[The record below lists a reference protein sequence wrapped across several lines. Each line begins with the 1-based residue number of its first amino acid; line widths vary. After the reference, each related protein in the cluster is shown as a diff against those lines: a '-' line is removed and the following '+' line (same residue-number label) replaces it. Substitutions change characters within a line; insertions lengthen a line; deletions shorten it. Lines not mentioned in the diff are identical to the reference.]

1 MAHFHG
7 FTGGKGGGSYANIV
21 REKYREL
28 DKYKSDVDESK
39 SLENF
44 DLVGRFKNADE
55 VINYVEGEFKNVIGC
70 NYMEQPKNMR
80 DPEKGRKPLANLVV
94 TLPRELF
101 DEWTDGPTTKQVDW
115 YDEKTD
121 SVVKKEVGLKTYER
135 NTTPEMRENIRGFGA
150 HVLDFLE
157 TQGFEKENILYG
169 MVHMDEGTPHVEV
182 GILCKTQSMQSIKN
196 ADGKRV
202 KGADGKYLKAM
213 RDTIS
218 YGNAIPQKAKMRKF
232 HENFDEYMAGV
243 YGKKGLILTGAT
255 KGNKT
260 AEEMREYREEQA
272 NINAQQVALRK
283 MREEAE
289 NAKQSAKFSA
299 QAELKGVMDSVKS
312 YSETVTAEVNAKSE
326 SVERASEMLIART
339 RKMVSSEVAS
349 MNVQKSELASSESA
363 IFSTS
368 ENVENTSL
376 SVAMVSENV
385 QSEKAVQTAYA
396 STLEHK
402 EERLS
407 ATALALATKSAEI
420 EEKSLR
426 ADNMLKKAEK
436 EKAVQTAYANTLA
449 ITSERLSA
457 TASALATRSET
468 VEQRSIHVNN
478 VLKTATEEH
487 EKAQEHKAWVKTALE
502 RFDSLREKANNYL
515 SSLKEWIKGEKE
527 EEEKENKRLISIAT
541 AAVMDLEQS
550 GALQSIADDIRNKA
564 NEHMDNLETVVTTDP
579 DDIAID
585 PSQFETPEQAEKI
598 DFSQFEI
605 KPKQNQRTL

>member
-28 DKYKSDVDESK
+28 GKYKSDVDESK

-70 NYMEQPKNMR
+70 DYMKQPKNMR

-101 DEWTDGPTTKQVDW
+101 DAWTDGPTMKEIDW

-135 NTTPEMRENIRGFGA
+135 NITPQMRENIREFGSY
-150 HVLDFLE
+150 VLDFLE
-157 TQGFEKENILYG
+157 SQGFEKENILYG

-182 GILCKTQSMQSIKN
+182 GILCKTQSMQSVKG

-213 RDTIS
+213 QDTIS
-218 YGNAIPQKAKMRKF
+218 YGNAIPQKGKMRKF
-232 HENFDEYMAGV
+232 HEAFDDYMADV

-283 MREEAE
+283 AREEAE
-289 NAKQSAKFSA
+289 NAKANAQLAV
-299 QAELKGVMDSVKS
+299 QAELKGVIDSVKA
-312 YSETVTAEVNAKSE
+312 YSETVTAEVSAKSE
-326 SVERASEMLIART
+326 SVERASETLIART
-339 RKMVSSEVAS
+339 RKMLSSEMTS

-368 ENVENTSL
+368 EMLVDTSL

-385 QSEKAVQTAYA
+385 ENEKAVQTAYA
-396 STLEHK
+396 SELTRTD
-402 EERLS
+402 ERLN
-407 ATALALATKSAEI
+407 ATASALATKTAEV
-420 EEKSLR
+420 EQKSLH

-436 EKAVQTAYANTLA
+436 EKA
-449 ITSERLSA
+449 E
-457 TASALATRSET
+457 
-468 VEQRSIHVNN
+468 
-478 VLKTATEEH
+478 
-487 EKAQEHKAWVKTALE
+487 AQEHKAWVKTALE
-502 RFDSLREKANNYL
+502 RFDGLREKASNYL
-515 SSLKEWIKGEKE
+515 DTLKNWIKGEKE
-527 EEEKENKRLISIAT
+527 EEEKENKRLVSIAT

-550 GALQSIADDIRNKA
+550 GALQSIADNIRNKA
-564 NEHMDNLETVVTTDP
+564 DEHMKNLETVITTDP
-579 DDIAID
+579 DNIAID
-585 PSQFETPEQAEKI
+585 PSQFETPEQAEQF
-598 DFSQFEI
+598 DFSQFET
-605 KPKQNQRTL
+605 KPKQNHRTL

>member
-28 DKYKSDVDESK
+28 GKYKSDVDESK

-55 VINYVEGEFKNVIGC
+55 VISYVEGEFESVIGC
-70 NYMEQPKNMR
+70 KYTEQAKNMR

-101 DEWTDGPTTKQVDW
+101 DQWTDGPTTKTVDW
-115 YDEKTD
+115 YDQKTD
-121 SVVKKEVGLKTYER
+121 SVIKKEVGLKTYER
-135 NTTPEMRENIRGFGA
+135 NITPQMRENIKGFGS

-182 GILCKTQSMQSIKN
+182 GILCKAQSLQSVRD

-213 RDTIS
+213 QDTIS

-232 HENFDEYMAGV
+232 HENFDEYMANV

-260 AEEMREYREEQA
+260 AEEMREYRAEQE

-283 MREEAE
+283 AREEAE
-289 NAKQSAKFSA
+289 NAKANA
-299 QAELKGVMDSVKS
+299 QLSVQVELKDVMNSVKT
-312 YSETVTAEVNAKSE
+312 YSETVTAEVSAKSE
-326 SVERASEMLIART
+326 SVERASETLIART
-339 RKMVSSEVAS
+339 RELISSEVES
-349 MNVQKSELASSESA
+349 MNVQKSELASSERA

-368 ENVENTSL
+368 ENIESMSL
-376 SVAMVSENV
+376 SVGMMSENV

-396 STLEHK
+396 STL
-402 EERLS
+402 
-407 ATALALATKSAEI
+407 ATAG
-420 EEKSLR
+420 
-426 ADNMLKKAEK
+426 
-436 EKAVQTAYANTLA
+436 
-449 ITSERLSA
+449 ERLSA
-457 TASALATRSET
+457 TASEVAMRSES
-468 VEQRSIHVNN
+468 VEQQSIQASNM
-478 VLKTATEEH
+478 LKSATEESK
-487 EKAQEHKAWVKTALE
+487 KAQEHKAWVKIALE
-502 RFDSLREKANNYL
+502 RFDGLREKANSYL
-515 SSLKEWIKGEKE
+515 DSLKDWIKGEKE
-527 EEEKENKRLISIAT
+527 EEEKENKRIISLAT
-541 AAVMDLEQS
+541 AHIMDMEQS
-550 GALQSIADDIRNKA
+550 GVLKSIADAVREEA
-564 NEHMDNLETVVTTDP
+564 NTHMDNLETVVSTDP
-579 DDIAID
+579 NDIAID
-585 PSQFETPEQAEKI
+585 PTQLETPEQVEEL

-605 KPKQNQRTL
+605 KPKQNKQTL

>member
-28 DKYKSDVDESK
+28 DGYKSDVDQSK

-55 VINYVEGEFKNVIGC
+55 VISYVENEFESVVGC
-70 NYMEQPKNMR
+70 EYMKQPKNMR
-80 DPEKGRKPLANLVV
+80 DPKKGRKPLANLVV

-101 DEWTDGPTTKQVDW
+101 DEWTDGPTTKTVDW

-121 SVVKKEVGLKTYER
+121 TVIKKEVGLKTYER
-135 NTTPEMRENIRGFGA
+135 NITPQMRENIKGFGS

-157 TQGFEKENILYG
+157 SQGFEKENILYG

-182 GILCKTQSMQSIKN
+182 GILCKTQSMQSVKGE
-196 ADGKRV
+196 DGKRV
-202 KGADGKYLKAM
+202 KGADGKYLKSM
-213 RDTIS
+213 QDTIS

-232 HENFDEYMAGV
+232 HEDFDEYMAGV
-243 YGKKGLILTGAT
+243 YGKNGLILTGAT

-283 MREEAE
+283 AREDAE
-289 NAKQSAKFSA
+289 NAKKNAKISV

-326 SVERASEMLIART
+326 SVERASETLITRT
-339 RKMVSSEVAS
+339 RKLISSEVAS

-363 IFSTS
+363 VFSTS
-368 ENVENTSL
+368 ETVMNTSL
-376 SVAMVSENV
+376 NVNVMSENV

-396 STLEHK
+396 STL
-402 EERLS
+402 
-407 ATALALATKSAEI
+407 ATAG
-420 EEKSLR
+420 
-426 ADNMLKKAEK
+426 
-436 EKAVQTAYANTLA
+436 
-449 ITSERLSA
+449 ERLSA
-457 TASALATRSET
+457 TASEVATRSES
-468 VEQRSIHVNN
+468 VEQQSIQASNM
-478 VLKTATEEH
+478 LKSATEESK
-487 EKAQEHKAWVKTALE
+487 KAQEHKAWVKTALE
-502 RFDSLREKANNYL
+502 RFDGLREKANSYL
-515 SSLKEWIKGEKE
+515 SNLKDWIKGEKE
-527 EEEKENKRLISIAT
+527 EEEKENKRIISLVT
-541 AAVMDLEQS
+541 AHIMDMEQS
-550 GALQSIADDIRNKA
+550 GALKSIADSLKA
-564 NEHMDNLETVVTTDP
+564 EASEHMDNLETVVTTNP

-585 PSQFETPEQAEKI
+585 PTQVETPEEL
-598 DFSQFEI
+598 DFSQFEV
-605 KPKQNQRTL
+605 KPKQNQRTF

>member
-28 DKYKSDVDESK
+28 DGYKSDVDESK

-55 VINYVEGEFKNVIGC
+55 VITHIEKEFKDVIGC
-70 NYMEQPKNMR
+70 EYMEQPKNMR
-80 DPEKGRKPLANLVV
+80 DPKKGRKPLANLVV

-101 DEWTDGPTTKQVDW
+101 DKWTDGPTTKTVDW

-135 NTTPEMRENIRGFGA
+135 NITPQMRENIKGFGS

-182 GILCKTQSMQSIKN
+182 GILCKAQSLQSVKG

-202 KGADGKYLKAM
+202 KGADGKYLKSM
-213 RDTIS
+213 QDTIS

-232 HENFDEYMAGV
+232 HENFDEYMANV

-283 MREEAE
+283 AREDAE
-289 NAKQSAKFSA
+289 NAKQNARLTV
-299 QAELKGVMDSVKS
+299 QAELKGVMDSVKA
-312 YSETVTAEVNAKSE
+312 YSET
-326 SVERASEMLIART
+326 LISRT
-339 RKMVSSEVAS
+339 RELISSEVAS
-349 MNVQKSELASSESA
+349 MNIQKSELASSESV

-396 STLEHK
+396 STLATAG
-402 EERLS
+402 ERLN
-407 ATALALATKSAEI
+407 ATASEVAMRSESVERQSVHAS
-420 EEKSLR
+420 
-426 ADNMLKKAEK
+426 NMLK
-436 EKAVQTAYANTLA
+436 
-449 ITSERLSA
+449 S
-457 TASALATRSET
+457 
-468 VEQRSIHVNN
+468 
-478 VLKTATEEH
+478 ATEESK
-487 EKAQEHKAWVKTALE
+487 KAQEHKAWVKTALE
-502 RFDSLREKANNYL
+502 RFDGLREKANSYL
-515 SSLKEWIKGEKE
+515 SNLKDWIKGEKE
-527 EEEKENKRLISIAT
+527 DEEKENKRIISIAT
-541 AAVMDLEQS
+541 AHIMNMEQS
-550 GALQSIADDIRNKA
+550 GALKSIADSLKA
-564 NEHMDNLETVVTTDP
+564 EASEHMDNLETVVTTDP
-579 DDIAID
+579 NDIAID
-585 PSQFETPEQAEKI
+585 PKQIETPEQAEEL
-598 DFSQFEI
+598 DFSQFEV
-605 KPKQNQRTL
+605 KPKQNQRTF

>member
-28 DKYKSDVDESK
+28 GKYKSDVDESK

-55 VINYVEGEFKNVIGC
+55 VIDHVEKEFKDVIGC
-70 NYMEQPKNMR
+70 EYMEQPKNMR

-101 DEWTDGPTTKQVDW
+101 DAWTDGPTTKQVDW

-135 NTTPEMRENIRGFGA
+135 NITPEMRENIKGFGS

-182 GILCKTQSMQSIKN
+182 GILCKTQSMQSVKGE
-196 ADGKRV
+196 DGKRV

-213 RDTIS
+213 QDTIS

-232 HENFDEYMAGV
+232 HEDFDEYMAGV
-243 YGKKGLILTGAT
+243 YGKNGLILTGAT

-260 AEEMREYREEQA
+260 AEEMREYRAEQE

-283 MREEAE
+283 AREEAE
-289 NAKQSAKFSA
+289 NAKANAQLSV
-299 QAELKGVMDSVKS
+299 QAELKDVMNSVKA

-326 SVERASEMLIART
+326 SIERASETLITRT
-339 RKMVSSEVAS
+339 RKLISSEVAD
-349 MNVQKSELASSESA
+349 MNVRKSELASSESA

-368 ENVENTSL
+368 ETVESMRLSVVMASENVEN
-376 SVAMVSENV
+376 
-385 QSEKAVQTAYA
+385 EKAVQTAYA
-396 STLEHK
+396 SE
-402 EERLS
+402 
-407 ATALALATKSAEI
+407 LAHT
-420 EEKSLR
+420 
-426 ADNMLKKAEK
+426 D
-436 EKAVQTAYANTLA
+436 
-449 ITSERLSA
+449 ERLSA
-457 TASALATRSET
+457 TASALATRSAE
-468 VEQRSIHVNN
+468 VEQKSLHADN
-478 VLKTATEEH
+478 VLKQA
-487 EKAQEHKAWVKTALE
+487 EKEKVEAQEHKAWVKTALE
-502 RFDSLREKANNYL
+502 RFSGLREKANSYL
-515 SSLKEWIKGEKE
+515 DSLKDWIKGEKE
-527 EEEKENKRLISIAT
+527 EEEKENKRIISIAT
-541 AAVMDLEQS
+541 AHIMDMEQS
-550 GALQSIADDIRNKA
+550 GALQSIANAVREEA
-564 NEHMDNLETVVTTDP
+564 QEHMDNLETVVSTEP
-579 DDIAID
+579 DNIAID
-585 PSQFETPEQAEKI
+585 PKQIETLEKAEEL
-598 DFSQFEI
+598 DFSQFEV
-605 KPKQNQRTL
+605 KPKQNQRTF